1 MFLVCVFAFFLMI
14 FPVSLICWWICFW
27 FCVFLLFAFFSI
39 CWKQFSLFPLA
50 SYSSFTFESL
60 HASFPITCRYT
71 NIFWLVV
78 STHLKNI
85 CQLGWLNMVI
95 FYSYVSLP
103 EGTYVFPNNEQPTK
117 KNIRK
122 TTAVTAVELW
132 VLFIWNLSERISFG
146 IYHPVLTLL

>member
-85 CQLGWLNMVI
+85 SQLGWLNMVI

-117 KNIRK
+117 KTYVRQLLLLQLNCG
-122 TTAVTAVELW
+122 
-132 VLFIWNLSERISFG
+132 SYSFG
-146 IYHPVLTLL
+146 TYLREYHLEYIIQY